1 MQNTQVNINVVART
15 AVSAVVL
22 LIVMGLPE
30 PALAYVGPGAG
41 LSIIGSLLAF
51 FAAIVVGIFGFLWF
65 PIRRMMRK
73 RKAAAAEKAERESS
87 DHQESDDAPTAE
99 VVQLERGES
108 DA

>member
-1 MQNTQVNINVVART
+1 MNINAVAR
-15 AVSAVVL
+15 AVGPVVVL

-51 FAAIVVGIFGFLWF
+51 FAAIIVGIFGFLWF

-73 RKAAAAEKAERESS
+73 RKAAAAEKAEKESS
-87 DHQESDDAPTAE
+87 ARKDSEDAPAAE
-99 VVQLERGES
+99 VAKLERGES